1 MKHKNLNFYTDGAYS
16 STKQRGGWAVY
27 CPELDVRLAATEKN
41 TTNNRMEMISALT
54 ALEWVLA
61 SNVLT
66 DSITIY
72 SDSLYVINTMRG
84 LYNKKS
90 NLDIWERLDYYSF
103 YIKEKGIT
111 IEWRHVKGHNGDVNN
126 EIVDKFANHISQ
138 KSIT

>member
-1 MKHKNLNFYTDGAYS
+1 MKYKNLNFYTDGAYS

-27 CPELDVRLAATEKN
+27 CPELDARLAAPKKN
-41 TTNNRMEMISALT
+41 TTNNQMEMISALM
-54 ALEWVLA
+54 ALEWVLT

-103 YIKEKGIT
+103 YIKAKGIT

-126 EIVDKFANHISQ
+126 EIVDKCANHISQ

>member
-1 MKHKNLNFYTDGAYS
+1 MKYKNLNFYTDGAYS

-27 CPELDVRLAATEKN
+27 CPELDVQLAATEKN

-103 YIKEKGIT
+103 YIKAKGII